1 MKEYDIA
8 RGAGV
13 CTVTGRT
20 LAVGEEFYVVVYE
33 DGETFQRRDICV
45 EAWTGPPADAFC
57 FFRSRVAPREQKKRL
72 LIDDEALLAFF
83 SRLESETEPVRVQ
96 FRFVLTLIL
105 MRKRLLKYESSKMR
119 DGVEIWTVLLTRDQ
133 SRHTVVNPG
142 LSDDQIEG
150 VSRELTAILHGDT
163 AAHLMDEASSAGQAD
178 ARAVVEAVAH
188 EPS

>member
-13 CTVTGRT
+13 CAVTGRT
-20 LAVGEEFYVVVYE
+20 LTEGEEFHVVVFE
-33 DGETFQRRDICV
+33 EGETFQRRDICA
-45 EAWTGPPADAFC
+45 EAWTGPPPGAFC
-57 FFRSRVAPREQKKRL
+57 HFRSRVAPREQKKRL
-72 LIDDEALLAFF
+72 LIDDDALLTFF
-83 SRLESETEPVRVQ
+83 ARLESETEPVRVQ
-96 FRFVLTLIL
+96 FRFVLALIL
-105 MRKRLLKYESSKMR
+105 MRKRLLKYESSKMC
-119 DGVEIWTVLLTRDQ
+119 DGVEVWTVLLTRNP

-163 AAHLMDEASSAGQAD
+163 AAHLADEAEAGACAD
-178 ARAVVEAVAH
+178 VEAVAH